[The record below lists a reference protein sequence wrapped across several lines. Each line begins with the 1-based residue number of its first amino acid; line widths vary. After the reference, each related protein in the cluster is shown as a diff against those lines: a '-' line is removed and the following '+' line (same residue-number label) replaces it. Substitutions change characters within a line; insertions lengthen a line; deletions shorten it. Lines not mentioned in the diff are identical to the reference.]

1 MVRRIQHSAQFC
13 PQKEHLRLQ
22 LVSCSSVMSAL
33 CEVIVE
39 VQQDRRGE
47 LVWVQSKLLQ
57 LLVLI
62 QDIVLAE
69 CAAHIQ
75 DYAIVFPGVAAG
87 VRVVAQVSL

>member
-1 MVRRIQHSAQFC
+1 MVPRIQHSAQFC
-13 PQKEHLRLQ
+13 PWKEHLRSQ
-22 LVSCSSVMSAL
+22 PVSCSSVMSAL
-33 CEVIVE
+33 REVIIE

-62 QDIVLAE
+62 RDVVLAE
-69 CAAHIQ
+69 CAAHVQ
-75 DYAIVFPGVAAG
+75 DNAIVFPGVAAG